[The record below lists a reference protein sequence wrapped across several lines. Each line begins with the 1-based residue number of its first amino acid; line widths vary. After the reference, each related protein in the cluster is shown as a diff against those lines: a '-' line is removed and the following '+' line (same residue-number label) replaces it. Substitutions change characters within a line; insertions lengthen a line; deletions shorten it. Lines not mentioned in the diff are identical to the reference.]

1 MSALAFTWDPV
12 KAATNLRKHGIS
24 FDEATSVFTNPL
36 ARVLPDPT
44 CHEGEDRA
52 IIVGHSERGR
62 LLLVVF
68 MEREGRLRIISARP
82 VSRRERGEYED
93 QA

>member
-12 KAATNLRKHGIS
+12 KAATNLRKHGVS

-44 CHEGEDRA
+44 RHEDEDRA
-52 IIVGHSERGR
+52 IIVGYSERGR
-62 LLLVVF
+62 LLLIVF
-68 MEREGRLRIISARP
+68 MERAGRLRIISARP
-82 VSRRERGEYED
+82 VSARAWRV
-93 QA
+93 